1 MRRAPPRSTRT
12 DTLFPYT
19 TLFRSAGIAIFEA
32 VGQQEI
38 DDLVLGRAL
47 PVIGGRRGAREGQRD
62 DGCEQAHAGTP
73 AAQGCAMKSSWV
85 GRCAAVRATIVS
97 MSAKKPASS
106 SRVSW
111 SAIG

>member
-1 MRRAPPRSTRT
+1 MEFRRV
-12 DTLFPYT
+12 
-19 TLFRSAGIAIFEA
+19 LFRSALQPALVVAGIAIFEA

-62 DGCEQAHAGTP
+62 DGCEQAPAGTP

-85 GRCAAVRATIVS
+85 GRCAAVREIGR
-97 MSAKKPASS
+97 ASCRGGGCQS
-106 SRVSW
+106 VWISVG
-111 SAIG
+111 AGYI